1 MADVRPHV
9 RTEVPPDVHPEV
21 RPDFTAVNLI
31 TGFLGSGKTT
41 LLKRLLAHPSLSDT
55 AVLINEFGEI
65 GLDHHLLER
74 IDENIVLLQSGCLC
88 CTIRGELADSLRSL
102 HSKRER
108 GEVPWFRRVVIE
120 STGLAD
126 PFPILST
133 IHADPVLR
141 HHFQLGHVV
150 TVVDAVNGD
159 FQLDEYEQ
167 SVRQAAIADRLVLT
181 KTGLASP
188 GATQALIERLR
199 VLNPLAPLVNAEHDD
214 LDAEVL
220 LCTDLL
226 DMSHKTLAAQQW
238 FAAERTAPAWL
249 PTDDAVRGAEL
260 PAPHGRYLG
269 QQRRPRT
276 GLNRHDADIRAFSIE
291 LAEPLDWTLF
301 GIWLTMLVHRHGSKI
316 LRLKGI
322 LNVQGSATPVAVH
335 GVQHLIHPPVHMQAW
350 PDVGRNSVLVFIVKN
365 IERATV
371 LRSLNAFIGSQPVVP

>member
-1 MADVRPHV
+1 VVDDRPAM
-9 RTEVPPDVHPEV
+9 
-21 RPDFTAVNLI
+21 TAVNLI

-41 LLKRLLAHPSLSDT
+41 LLKRLLADPSLSDT

-74 IDENIVLLQSGCLC
+74 IDDNIVLLQSGCLC
-88 CTIRGELADSLRSL
+88 CTIRGELADALRSL

-167 SVRQAAIADRLVLT
+167 SIRQAAIADRLVLT
-181 KTGLASP
+181 KTGLAGPS
-188 GATQALIERLR
+188 ATYSLVERLR
-199 VLNPLAPLVNAEHDD
+199 ALNPLAPLVNAEDD
-214 LDAEVL
+214 DVDADAL
-220 LCTDLL
+220 LCTDVF
-226 DMSHKTLAAQQW
+226 DISCKTLMAQQW
-238 FAAERTAPAWL
+238 FAAERTPPSWL
-249 PTDDAVRGAEL
+249 PPGDPALADVDVDADTEL
-260 PAPHGRYLG
+260 PPREGRYLG
-269 QQRRPRT
+269 QQRRTRPAA
-276 GLNRHDADIRAFSIE
+276 NRHDAAIRAFSIE
-291 LAEPLDWTLF
+291 LSEPLDWTRF
-301 GIWLTMLVHRHGSKI
+301 GIWMTMLVHRHGSNI
-316 LRLKGI
+316 LRIKGI

-335 GVQHLIHPPVHMQAW
+335 GVQHLIHPPVHMAAW
-350 PDVGRNSVLVFIVKN
+350 PDDERQSRLVFIVKGL
-365 IERATV
+365 EHQTTA
-371 LRSLNAFIGSQPVVP
+371 RSLNAFVTALAPAS

>member
-1 MADVRPHV
+1 MADSGS
-9 RTEVPPDVHPEV
+9 DASSDASSDA

-55 AVLINEFGEI
+55 AVLINEFGEV

-74 IDENIVLLQSGCLC
+74 IDDNIVLLQSGCLC

-167 SVRQAAIADRLVLT
+167 SVRQAAIADRLVIT
-181 KTGLASP
+181 KTGLAGS
-188 GATQALIERLR
+188 GATRALVERLR
-199 VLNPLAPLVNAEHDD
+199 VLNPLAPLVNAELDD
-214 LDAEVL
+214 IDADAL

-226 DMSHKTLAAQQW
+226 DMSRKTLAAQQW
-238 FAAERTAPAWL
+238 FAAERMPTGWL
-249 PTDDAVRGAEL
+249 GIGDRPVPD
-260 PAPHGRYLG
+260 GRYLA
-269 QQRRPRT
+269 QQRRTRSAAS
-276 GLNRHDADIRAFSIE
+276 RHDADIRAFSIE
-291 LAEPLDWTLF
+291 LAEPLDWTVF

-335 GVQHLIHPPVHMQAW
+335 GVQHLIHPPVHMATW
-350 PDVGRNSVLVFIVKN
+350 PDAGRNSVLVFIVKG

-371 LRSLNAFIGSQPVVP
+371 QRSLNAFIGSQAGAA

>member
-1 MADVRPHV
+1 MAEGRID
-9 RTEVPPDVHPEV
+9 TGPDA

-55 AVLINEFGEI
+55 AVLINEFGEV

-74 IDENIVLLQSGCLC
+74 IDDNIVLLQSGCLC

-181 KTGLASP
+181 KTGLAGP
-188 GATQALIERLR
+188 GATRALIERLR
-199 VLNPLAPLVNAEHDD
+199 ALNPLAPLLNAEQDEI
-214 LDAEVL
+214 DADAL

-226 DMSHKTLAAQQW
+226 DMSRKTLAAQQW
-238 FAAERTAPAWL
+238 FAAERMPPGWLVGGDAP
-249 PTDDAVRGAEL
+249 PPD
-260 PAPHGRYLG
+260 GRYLA
-269 QQRRPRT
+269 QQRRTRPAAS
-276 GLNRHDADIRAFSIE
+276 RHDADIRAFSIE
-291 LAEPLDWTLF
+291 IAEPLDWTLF

-322 LNVQGSATPVAVH
+322 LNVQGSAAPVAVH
-335 GVQHLIHPPVHMQAW
+335 GVQHLIHPPVHMAAW
-350 PDVGRNSVLVFIVKN
+350 PDASRHSVLVFIVKG

-371 LRSLNAFIGSQPVVP
+371 LRSLNAFIGSPEAAS

>member
-1 MADVRPHV
+1 MAEARID
-9 RTEVPPDVHPEV
+9 TGPDA

-55 AVLINEFGEI
+55 AVLINEFGEV

-74 IDENIVLLQSGCLC
+74 IDDNIVLLQSGCLC

-181 KTGLASP
+181 KTGLAGP
-188 GATQALIERLR
+188 GATRALVERLR
-199 VLNPLAPLVNAEHDD
+199 VINPLAPLVNAEQDEI
-214 LDAEVL
+214 DADTL

-226 DMSHKTLAAQQW
+226 DMSRKTLTAQQW
-238 FAAERTAPAWL
+238 FAAERMAPGWL
-249 PTDDAVRGAEL
+249 AVGDAPTPAL
-260 PAPHGRYLG
+260 PSDGRYLA
-269 QQRRPRT
+269 QQRRTRSAAS
-276 GLNRHDADIRAFSIE
+276 RHDADIRAFSIE
-291 LAEPLDWTLF
+291 LAEPLDWTVF

-322 LNVQGSATPVAVH
+322 LNVQGSTAPVAVH
-335 GVQHLIHPPVHMQAW
+335 GVQHLIHPPVHMAAW
-350 PDVGRNSVLVFIVKN
+350 PDAERNSVLVFIVKG
-365 IERATV
+365 IERAAV
-371 LRSLNAFIGSQPVVP
+371 LRSLNAFIGTQTGAS

>member
-1 MADVRPHV
+1 MAEGHS
-9 RTEVPPDVHPEV
+9 EV

-41 LLKRLLAHPSLSDT
+41 LLKRLLVHPSMSDT
-55 AVLINEFGEI
+55 AVLINEFGEV

-74 IDENIVLLQSGCLC
+74 IDDNIVLLQSGCLC

-181 KTGLASP
+181 KTGLAGP
-188 GATQALIERLR
+188 DAPRALVERLR
-199 VLNPLAPLVNAEHDD
+199 ALNPLAPLVNAELDD
-214 LDAEVL
+214 IDADAL

-226 DMSHKTLAAQQW
+226 DMSRKTLVAQQW
-238 FAAERTAPAWL
+238 FAAERLL
-249 PTDDAVRGAEL
+249 PGGLASDSSGDSERVDATLDAAE
-260 PAPHGRYLG
+260 GGYLG
-269 QQRRPRT
+269 TKRRTRPAA
-276 GLNRHDADIRAFSIE
+276 NRHDADIRAFSIQ
-291 LAEPLDWTLF
+291 LAEPLDWTVF

-335 GVQHLIHPPVHMQAW
+335 GVQHLIHPPVHMAAW
-350 PDVGRNSVLVFIVKN
+350 PDAGRHSVIVFIVRN

-371 LRSLNAFIGSQPVVP
+371 LRSLNAFIGSQVTVS